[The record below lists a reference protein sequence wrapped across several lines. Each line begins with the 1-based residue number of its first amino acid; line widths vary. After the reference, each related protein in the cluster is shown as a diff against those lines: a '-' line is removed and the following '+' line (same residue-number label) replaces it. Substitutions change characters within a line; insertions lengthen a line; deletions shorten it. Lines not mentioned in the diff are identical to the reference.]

1 MITTPKKPVHTIRRS
16 HIHLAV
22 WAHPTPKGTNYSIS
36 LERRYK
42 KDNEWKCRRS
52 GFFREDVEPIT
63 EAVKAAAVWI
73 ESQGKPEPKA
83 E

>member
-1 MITTPKKPVHTIRRS
+1 MTTTPKKPVHTIRRS

-22 WAHPTPKGTNYSIS
+22 WARPTPKGTNYSIS

-42 KDNEWKCRRS
+42 KDNEWKSTRS
-52 GFFREDVEPIT
+52 GFFREDVGPIS
-63 EAVKAAAVWI
+63 EAVKAAAAWI
-73 ESQGKPEPKA
+73 ESQENPEPQA